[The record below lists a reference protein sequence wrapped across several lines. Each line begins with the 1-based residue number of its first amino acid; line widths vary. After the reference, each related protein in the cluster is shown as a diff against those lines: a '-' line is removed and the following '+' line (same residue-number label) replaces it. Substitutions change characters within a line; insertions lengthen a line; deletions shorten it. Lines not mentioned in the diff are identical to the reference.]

1 MPEPRGR
8 SASELT
14 ALAGSALIVVLLML
28 AAAGVGDRSS
38 VKILGLRVLPFTL
51 AVTLLPIPGI
61 AWVVALWTRPMP
73 SGGRKF
79 VRVTATVLLILL
91 SVVCAVFTIFV
102 VIFRPVPRS
111 M

>member
-1 MPEPRGR
+1 MPTKR

-14 ALAGSALIVVLLML
+14 ALVGSSIIVVLLIL

-38 VKILGLRVLPFTL
+38 VKILGLRVLPFTM
-51 AVTLLPIPGI
+51 AVTLAPIPGI
-61 AWVVALWTRPMP
+61 AWVVALWSRPIP
-73 SGGRKF
+73 HEGSRAGR
-79 VRVTATVLLILL
+79 VVATIVLLLI
-91 SVVCAVFTIFV
+91 SIFCAVFTVFV